1 MSKEQARPAHAAGPG
16 PSGAPGPSGPPA
28 PAGPPAPQAS
38 PAAREALEARLRET
52 TGLLGVARVVGSAT
66 DLPEGLRL
74 ICHEL
79 ARLTGADTASAHLL
93 DARTGELRPIVAHAV
108 PKHAVEALAASTL
121 TPADIE
127 GLHEAFGRGHVVWSD
142 DVPKDPRF
150 TGGPFRRVPHQSAVL
165 IPLLFD
171 GQVSGAF
178 CLVWW
183 ERRRRFE
190 PAELA
195 PLAAIGEQAGVLLS
209 NARLREALEGRAA
222 RLRALSRVN
231 QVVSSSL
238 DEREVLGAIARA
250 AAELTGASFVSF
262 WVADEAAQRVT
273 LRAVSD
279 ERPGKDLPFT
289 SVGFGE
295 GSVGWV
301 AAERRILEVADVF
314 ADARFAARAWWQG
327 RDLKS
332 FLGVPVLLDG
342 SLLAVLALC
351 GRSPFRL
358 GADERELLE
367 SFIAQAAVAL
377 RNMRLYAESSLYARR
392 LETLTGLSRALTAS
406 LDPETILPAVVDAAL
421 TLFPGGACTLWTVEG
436 ERVRWRAGSGDERGG
451 GESRP
456 ELALGQG
463 LVGEVAASGRSIIVE
478 DLAARSADG
487 SDPSIPPG
495 LLEGGMVSA
504 AILPLLVAGQAVGV
518 VCLFAASRR
527 ALTPGEIKVMEA
539 FAEHAAVALTKARLF
554 QDIQDRRRVSEE
566 LYTLTVS
573 MMRSMDLRQRVA
585 TFVRGAQDALRFDRI
600 SVLLPDSDGT
610 ALEVAAS
617 TDEEPAA
624 RLAVAIAG
632 GGAGGGAIERAWQ
645 SGETALILSDAD
657 LAALPP
663 LAPELQEHPLL
674 RATRFAAVP
683 LRFQELT
690 IGVVLADNTRSRR
703 NVTRRGVAQ
712 LELFCQQL
720 QSLVSNA
727 GLWAETRRRE
737 RDATLLVEVTR
748 RLSSTL
754 DLEQVLDIIT
764 ESVLS
769 AVELDAAGFYRW
781 DALRAGLAL
790 VRGRNLPETM
800 TRDVTLR
807 SGEGVGGRAYAERRA
822 VWTQDWKADPSL
834 HYRPETVA
842 ALEAGGAPTAYI
854 AVPIIIRDDVYGVL
868 LGGTRARKRFTE
880 RDVHMLSSMAAQA
893 AVAIENAR
901 LYTVTQYNLAAAALL
916 NDAARTLH
924 RTLDARRL
932 LPDALQGLGQTFS
945 AVGAAV
951 ILFGEGGS
959 GQGTVIRWGAMPEDA
974 MRALAEPLRRREAP
988 LLVPDTMS
996 RTDLIPVGVLE
1007 AGPRGLAAFP
1017 VRGRSRVLGGLALL
1031 FSGHRSLYEAEIRLL
1046 AAYADQLAMALD
1058 NTALFEEAENKKTQL
1073 EQVFASTSD
1082 GFLVVDLGGRIVGF
1096 NRQGGELLG
1105 IAPDEVVGRPFQHL
1119 VEVLGPAVA
1128 WEEGHGQAL
1137 LAMVDSGRP
1146 VAAAGDLELRAPERR
1161 TLGWRAA
1168 PMRDLLGAT
1177 VGVTFTLNDVTRQR
1191 EIDRMKTEFV
1201 STVSHELRTPLTSI
1215 KGSLHLL
1222 LSDSALQLD
1231 ATQRQLVDIS
1241 VKNTDRLIRLITN
1254 ILDISKIEAGHIQL
1268 ELGMHGVE
1276 EFVSAA
1282 VDGIVA
1288 FAESR
1293 SITIEVEVAGDLPPV
1308 RVDVD
1313 RMVQVVTNLLSN
1325 AIKFSPPGSTVT
1337 VTATRAGSQLV
1348 VRVTD
1353 RGRGIAAE
1361 DLGKLFK
1368 KFQQLDGSN
1377 VRSVGGTGLGL
1388 AICRGIVEEHGGS
1401 IGVESQPGQ
1410 GATFTVTVPLP
1421 VGEGVDGTDGAEPG
1435 PGHGP
1440 LVLVVDDEHDIRTL
1454 LRDQLE
1460 LEGFRVLEAG
1470 RALEAVEVARERQPD
1485 LITMD
1490 LMLPDLDGFE
1500 AIRLLRENARTREI
1514 PVVILSAMELGDD
1527 DTRALG
1533 PTVHLAKPFSRADL
1547 LGIIRANLRLD
1558 RSVGR

>member
-1 MSKEQARPAHAAGPG
+1 
-16 PSGAPGPSGPPA
+16 
-28 PAGPPAPQAS
+28 
-38 PAAREALEARLRET
+38 
-52 TGLLGVARVVGSAT
+52 
-66 DLPEGLRL
+66 
-74 ICHEL
+74 
-79 ARLTGADTASAHLL
+79 
-93 DARTGELRPIVAHAV
+93 
-108 PKHAVEALAASTL
+108 
-121 TPADIE
+121 
-127 GLHEAFGRGHVVWSD
+127 
-142 DVPKDPRF
+142 
-150 TGGPFRRVPHQSAVL
+150 
-165 IPLLFD
+165 
-171 GQVSGAF
+171 
-178 CLVWW
+178 
-183 ERRRRFE
+183 
-190 PAELA
+190 
-195 PLAAIGEQAGVLLS
+195 
-209 NARLREALEGRAA
+209 
-222 RLRALSRVN
+222 
-231 QVVSSSL
+231 
-238 DEREVLGAIARA
+238 
-250 AAELTGASFVSF
+250 
-262 WVADEAAQRVT
+262 
-273 LRAVSD
+273 
-279 ERPGKDLPFT
+279 
-289 SVGFGE
+289 
-295 GSVGWV
+295 
-301 AAERRILEVADVF
+301 
-314 ADARFAARAWWQG
+314 
-327 RDLKS
+327 
-332 FLGVPVLLDG
+332 
-342 SLLAVLALC
+342 
-351 GRSPFRL
+351 
-358 GADERELLE
+358 
-367 SFIAQAAVAL
+367 
-377 RNMRLYAESSLYARR
+377 
-392 LETLTGLSRALTAS
+392 
-406 LDPETILPAVVDAAL
+406 
-421 TLFPGGACTLWTVEG
+421 
-436 ERVRWRAGSGDERGG
+436 
-451 GESRP
+451 
-456 ELALGQG
+456 
-463 LVGEVAASGRSIIVE
+463 
-478 DLAARSADG
+478 
-487 SDPSIPPG
+487 
-495 LLEGGMVSA
+495 
-504 AILPLLVAGQAVGV
+504 
-518 VCLFAASRR
+518 
-527 ALTPGEIKVMEA
+527 
-539 FAEHAAVALTKARLF
+539 
-554 QDIQDRRRVSEE
+554 
-566 LYTLTVS
+566 
-573 MMRSMDLRQRVA
+573 
-585 TFVRGAQDALRFDRI
+585 
-600 SVLLPDSDGT
+600 
-610 ALEVAAS
+610 
-617 TDEEPAA
+617 
-624 RLAVAIAG
+624 
-632 GGAGGGAIERAWQ
+632 
-645 SGETALILSDAD
+645 
-657 LAALPP
+657 
-663 LAPELQEHPLL
+663 
-674 RATRFAAVP
+674 
-683 LRFQELT
+683 
-690 IGVVLADNTRSRR
+690 
-703 NVTRRGVAQ
+703 
-712 LELFCQQL
+712 
-720 QSLVSNA
+720 
-727 GLWAETRRRE
+727 
-737 RDATLLVEVTR
+737 
-748 RLSSTL
+748 
-754 DLEQVLDIIT
+754 
-764 ESVLS
+764 
-769 AVELDAAGFYRW
+769 
-781 DALRAGLAL
+781 
-790 VRGRNLPETM
+790 
-800 TRDVTLR
+800 
-807 SGEGVGGRAYAERRA
+807 
-822 VWTQDWKADPSL
+822 
-834 HYRPETVA
+834 
-842 ALEAGGAPTAYI
+842 
-854 AVPIIIRDDVYGVL
+854 VPIIIRDDVYGVL
-868 LGGTRARKRFTE
+868 LGGTRARQRFTE

-1146 VAAAGDLELRAPERR
+1146 VAAAGDLELRVPEPR

-1293 SITIEVEVAGDLPPV
+1293 GIAIEVEVAGDLPPV

-1337 VTATRAGSQLV
+1337 VTATRAGNQLV

-1421 VGEGVDGTDGAEPG
+1421 AGEGVDGTDGAEPG

-1440 LVLVVDDEHDIRTL
+1440 LILVVDDEHDIRTL

>member
-1 MSKEQARPAHAAGPG
+1 M
-16 PSGAPGPSGPPA
+16 PA
-28 PAGPPAPQAS
+28 PAGP
-38 PAAREALEARLRET
+38 REALDARLREM
-52 TGLLGVARVVGSAT
+52 TGLLGVARIVGSAT

-79 ARLTGADTASAHLL
+79 ARLTGADTVSAHLL
-93 DARTGELRPIVAHAV
+93 DARTGLLRPIVAHGV

-121 TPADIE
+121 AAADLA
-127 GLHEAFGRGHVVWSD
+127 GLQEVFGRAQVIWSD
-142 DVPKDPRF
+142 DVPTDPRF
-150 TGGPFRRVPHQSAVL
+150 AGAPLRHVPHQSALL
-165 IPLLFD
+165 IPLVFD

-178 CLVWW
+178 FLVWW
-183 ERRRRFE
+183 DRRRSFE
-190 PAELA
+190 PLELA

-231 QVVSSSL
+231 HVVFSSL

-262 WVADEAAQRVT
+262 WVADEAARRVA
-273 LRAVSD
+273 LRAVFD
-279 ERPGKDLPFT
+279 EPPGKELPFT
-289 SVGFGE
+289 SLGFGE

-314 ADARFAARAWWQG
+314 GDARFVAPAWWKG

-332 FLGVPVLLDG
+332 FLGVPVVLDG

-351 GRSPFRL
+351 GRSAFRL

-392 LETLTGLSRALTAS
+392 LETLTELSRTLTAS
-406 LDPETILPAVVDAAL
+406 LDPETILPAVLDAAL

-436 ERVRWRAGSGDERGG
+436 DRVRWSAGSGDESDGG
-451 GESRP
+451 AARP
-456 ELALGQG
+456 DLALGQG
-463 LVGEVAASGRSIIVE
+463 LVGEVAVSGRSILVE
-478 DLAARSADG
+478 DLAARAAEG

-495 LLEGGMVSA
+495 VVEAGMASA
-504 AILPLLVAGQAVGV
+504 AALPLLVAGQAVGV
-518 VCLFAASRR
+518 VCLFSASRR
-527 ALTPGEIKVMEA
+527 ALTPADIKVMEA

-566 LYTLTVS
+566 LYALTVS
-573 MMRSMDLRQRVA
+573 MMRSMDLGQRVT
-585 TFVRGAQDALRFDRI
+585 TFVHGAQEGLRFDRI
-600 SVLLPDSDGT
+600 SVLLPDGDGT
-610 ALEVAAS
+610 ALTVAAS
-617 TDEEPAA
+617 TEEDPAA
-624 RLAVAIAG
+624 RRAVTIAG
-632 GGAGGGAIERAWQ
+632 SGAIERAWQ

-663 LAPELQEHPLL
+663 LAPEMEAHPLL
-674 RATRFAAVP
+674 SATRFAAVP
-683 LRFQELT
+683 LRFQEQT

-727 GLWAETRRRE
+727 GLWAETQRRE

-754 DLEQVLDIIT
+754 DLEQVLDVIT
-764 ESVLS
+764 ESALS

-781 DALRAGLAL
+781 DTAREGLAL

-807 SGEGVGGRAYAERRA
+807 SGEGVSGRAYAERRVA
-822 VWTQDWKADPSL
+822 WTQDWKTDESL
-834 HYRPETVA
+834 HYRPENIA
-842 ALEAGGAPTAYI
+842 ALEAGDGPKAYI
-854 AVPIIIRDDVYGVL
+854 AVPIIIRDEVYGVL

-880 RDVHMLSSMAAQA
+880 RDVHVLSSMAAQA

-901 LYTVTQYNLAAAALL
+901 LYSVTQYNLAAAALL

-974 MRALAEPLRRREAP
+974 VRALAEPLRRREAP
-988 LLVPDTMS
+988 LLVPDAAS
-996 RTDLIPVGVLE
+996 RTDLIPAGVLE
-1007 AGPRGLAAFP
+1007 PGPRSLAAFP

-1031 FSGHRSLYEAEIRLL
+1031 FSGHRSLYEAETRLL

-1105 IAPDEVVGRPFQHL
+1105 IVPDEVLGRPFQHF
-1119 VEVLGPAVA
+1119 VELLGPAVA
-1128 WEEGHGQAL
+1128 WDEGDGQAL

-1146 VAAAGDLELRAPERR
+1146 AAVAGDLELRAPERR

-1168 PMRDLLGAT
+1168 PMRDLLGET

-1222 LSDSALQLD
+1222 LSDPALQLD

-1268 ELGMHGVE
+1268 ELGMHGVD

-1293 SITIEVEVAGDLPPV
+1293 SIAIETDVAGDLPLV

-1325 AIKFSPPGSTVT
+1325 AIKFSPPGSTVI
-1337 VTATRAGSQLV
+1337 VKVSREGGHLAL
-1348 VRVTD
+1348 RVTD

-1361 DLGKLFK
+1361 DMGKLFK

-1401 IGVESQPGQ
+1401 IDVESQLGQ

-1421 VGEGVDGTDGAEPG
+1421 ASEGVAGIDAAEPG
-1435 PGHGP
+1435 SGHGP
-1440 LVLVVDDEHDIRTL
+1440 LILVVDDEPDIRML

-1470 RALEAVEVARERQPD
+1470 RALEAVEIARDRQPD

-1500 AIRLLRENARTREI
+1500 AIRLLRANARTLEI

-1533 PTVHLAKPFSRADL
+1533 PTVHLTKPFSRADL
-1547 LGIIRANLRLD
+1547 LVVIRANLRLD

>member
-1 MSKEQARPAHAAGPG
+1 MSREKAPPTPAATPGSPETVAAQI
-16 PSGAPGPSGPPA
+16 PS
-28 PAGPPAPQAS
+28 
-38 PAAREALEARLRET
+38 AAREVLETRLRET
-52 TGLLGVARVVGSAT
+52 TGLLAVARVVGSAT

-79 ARLTGADTASAHLL
+79 SRLTGAETASAHLL
-93 DARTGELRPIVAHAV
+93 DARTGLLRPIAAHGV
-108 PKHAVEALAASTL
+108 PKHAVEAVAASTL
-121 TPADIE
+121 AHADLA
-127 GLHEAFGRGHVVWSD
+127 GLQEVFGQGQVVWSD
-142 DVPKDPRF
+142 DVSRDPRF
-150 TGGPFRRVPHQSAVL
+150 EAGPFRRVPHQSALV
-165 IPLLFD
+165 IPLVLD
-171 GQVSGAF
+171 GEVAGAF
-178 CLVWW
+178 FLVWW
-183 ERRRRFE
+183 ELRRRFDA
-190 PAELA
+190 AELA

-231 QVVSSSL
+231 HVVSSSL
-238 DEREVLGAIARA
+238 DERLVLGAIARA

-262 WVADEAAQRVT
+262 WVADEAERRLQ

-279 ERPGKDLPFT
+279 ERPGADLPFT
-289 SVGFGE
+289 SVAFGQ
-295 GSVGWV
+295 GGVGWV
-301 AAERRILEVADVF
+301 AAERRMFEVADVF
-314 ADARFAARAWWQG
+314 EDARFPGQASWWQG
-327 RDLKS
+327 HGFKS
-332 FLGVPVLLDG
+332 FVGVPVLLDG
-342 SLLAVLALC
+342 SLLAVLALA
-351 GRSPFRL
+351 GRSAFRL
-358 GADERELLE
+358 GTDERELLE
-367 SFIAQAAVAL
+367 SFIAQSAVAL
-377 RNMRLYAESSLYARR
+377 RNMRL
-392 LETLTGLSRALTAS
+392 
-406 LDPETILPAVVDAAL
+406 
-421 TLFPGGACTLWTVEG
+421 FPGGACRLWTLEG
-436 ERVRWRAGSGDERGG
+436 ERLRSSAGPGDEREGNLAP
-451 GESRP
+451 P

-478 DLAARSADG
+478 DLAARAAKG
-487 SDPSIPPG
+487 TDPSIPAG
-495 LLEGGMVSA
+495 LVEAGMVA
-504 AILPLLVAGQAVGV
+504 AVVLPLLVAGRAVGV
-518 VCLFAASRR
+518 VCLFTSSRR
-527 ALTPGEIKVMEA
+527 ALTPGETKVMEA

-573 MMRSMDLRQRVA
+573 MMRSMDLRQRVE
-585 TFVRGAQDALRFDRI
+585 TFVQGAQEALRFDRI
-600 SVLLPDSDGT
+600 SVLLPDAEGT
-610 ALEVAAS
+610 LLEVVAT
-617 TDEEPAA
+617 TDPEAAA
-624 RLAVAIAG
+624 RRSVPI
-632 GGAGGGAIERAWQ
+632 AGGGAIERAWR

-657 LAALPP
+657 LLALPSLDAALH
-663 LAPELQEHPLL
+663 AHPLL
-674 RATRFAAVP
+674 SVHRVAAVP

-727 GLWAETRRRE
+727 GLWEETRRRE

-748 RLSSTL
+748 RLSATL

-764 ESVLS
+764 ESALS
-769 AVELDAAGFYRW
+769 ALELDSAGFYRW
-781 DALRAGLAL
+781 DTARGGLAL

-800 TRDVTLR
+800 TRAVTLR
-807 SGEGVGGRAYAERRA
+807 SGEGVSGRAYAERRA

-834 HYRPETVA
+834 HYRPETIA
-842 ALEAGGAPTAYI
+842 ALEAGDGPRAYV

-868 LGGTRARKRFTE
+868 LGGMRARHRFTE
-880 RDVHMLSSMAAQA
+880 RDVHVLSSMAAQA

-951 ILFGEGGS
+951 ILFGEGAS
-959 GQGTVIRWGAMPEDA
+959 GQGTVIRWGAIPEDT
-974 MRALAEPLRRREAP
+974 MRALAEPLRKREAP
-988 LLVPDTMS
+988 LLVPDVSS
-996 RTDLIPVGVLE
+996 RPDLVPSGALE

-1031 FSGHRSLYEAEIRLL
+1031 FSGHRSLYEAETRLL

-1082 GFLVVDLGGRIVGF
+1082 GFLVVDLAGRIVGF

-1105 IAPDEVVGRPFQHL
+1105 IVPDEVVGRPFQHL
-1119 VEVLGPAVA
+1119 LEVLGPAVA
-1128 WEEGHGQAL
+1128 WDEGDGQAL
-1137 LAMVDSGRP
+1137 LAMVESGRP
-1146 VAAAGDLELRAPERR
+1146 EAAAGDLELRAPEPR
-1161 TLGWRAA
+1161 TLGWGSA

-1177 VGVTFTLNDVTRQR
+1177 VGVTITLNDVTRQR

-1222 LSDSALQLD
+1222 LSDPALQLD

-1254 ILDISKIEAGHIQL
+1254 ILDISKIEAGRIQL
-1268 ELGMHGVE
+1268 DLSLHHVE

-1293 SITIEVEVAGDLPPV
+1293 SIAIEVEVPADLPQV
-1308 RVDVD
+1308 RVDAD

-1337 VTATRAGSQLV
+1337 VSAARSARQLEL
-1348 VRVTD
+1348 RVTD

-1361 DLGKLFK
+1361 DMGRLFK

-1401 IGVESQPGQ
+1401 IRVESRLGQ

-1421 VGEGVDGTDGAEPG
+1421 VAEGVDGPDSALPGAGQG
-1435 PGHGP
+1435 P
-1440 LVLVVDDEHDIRTL
+1440 VILVVDDEPDIRML

-1470 RALEAVEVARERQPD
+1470 RALEAVEIARERQPD

-1500 AIRLLRENARTREI
+1500 AIRLLRDNALTREI

-1547 LGIIRANLRLD
+1547 LTIIRASLD
-1558 RSVGR
+1558 LDGSPSR

>member
-1 MSKEQARPAHAAGPG
+1 MSKDDAHPTPAASPVSSETAAAQAT
-16 PSGAPGPSGPPA
+16 
-28 PAGPPAPQAS
+28 
-38 PAAREALEARLRET
+38 PAARAALEARLRET

-66 DLPEGLRL
+66 DLPEALRL

-79 ARLTGADTASAHLL
+79 ARLTGAETATAHLL
-93 DARTGELRPIVAHAV
+93 DARTGLLRPIAAHGV
-108 PKHAVEALAASTL
+108 PKHAVEALAADTL
-121 TPADIE
+121 AYADLG
-127 GLHEAFGRGHVVWSD
+127 GLQEVFVQGHVVWSED
-142 DVPKDPRF
+142 APNDARF
-150 TGGPFRRVPHQSAVL
+150 EAGPFRRVPHQSALV
-165 IPLLFD
+165 IPLVFD
-171 GQVSGAF
+171 GEVAGAF
-178 CLVWW
+178 FLVWW
-183 ERRRRFE
+183 EMRRRFDA
-190 PAELA
+190 AELA

-231 QVVSSSL
+231 QIVSSSL

-262 WVADEAAQRVT
+262 WVADEAERRLQ

-279 ERPGKDLPFT
+279 ERPGADLPFT
-289 SVGFGE
+289 SVEFGQGGV
-295 GSVGWV
+295 GSV
-301 AAERRILEVADVF
+301 AAECRMLEVPDVF
-314 ADARFAARAWWQG
+314 ADARFPGQMSWWQG
-327 RDLKS
+327 HGFKS
-332 FLGVPVLLDG
+332 FVGVPVLLDG

-351 GRSPFRL
+351 GRSAFRL

-367 SFIAQAAVAL
+367 SFIAQAAVAF

-421 TLFPGGACTLWTVEG
+421 TLFPGGACRLWTLEG
-436 ERVRWRAGSGDERGG
+436 ERVRQSAGRVDERDGDVA
-451 GESRP
+451 P
-456 ELALGQG
+456 QELALGQG
-463 LVGEVAASGRSIIVE
+463 LVGEVAASGRAIIVE
-478 DLAARSADG
+478 DLAARVAEG
-487 SDPSIPPG
+487 TDPSIPAS
-495 LLEGGMVSA
+495 LVEAGMVA
-504 AILPLLVAGQAVGV
+504 AAVLPLLVAGRAVGV
-518 VCLFAASRR
+518 VCLFTVSHRS
-527 ALTPGEIKVMEA
+527 LTPGEIKVMEA

-566 LYTLTVS
+566 LYSLTVS
-573 MMRSMDLRQRVA
+573 MMRSMDLRQRVE
-585 TFVRGAQDALRFDRI
+585 TFVHGAQEALRFDRI
-600 SVLLPDSDGT
+600 SVLLPDADGT
-610 ALEVAAS
+610 LLEVVAT
-617 TDEEPAA
+617 TDRETAA
-624 RLAVAIAG
+624 RRPIPIAG
-632 GGAGGGAIERAWQ
+632 SGAIERAWQ
-645 SGETALILSDAD
+645 SGETGLILSDAD
-657 LAALPP
+657 LLALPP
-663 LAPELQEHPLL
+663 LDPALHAHPLL
-674 RATRFAAVP
+674 RVHRFAAVP

-690 IGVVLADNTRSRR
+690 IGVVLADNTGSRR

-727 GLWAETRRRE
+727 GLWEETQRRE

-748 RLSSTL
+748 RLSATL

-764 ESVLS
+764 ESALS
-769 AVELDAAGFYRW
+769 AVDLDSAGFYRW
-781 DALRAGLAL
+781 DTARGGLAL

-800 TRDVTLR
+800 TRTVTLR
-807 SGEGVGGRAYAERRA
+807 SGEGVSGRAYAERRA
-822 VWTQDWKADPSL
+822 VWTQDWKADPSI

-842 ALEAGGAPTAYI
+842 ALEAGDAPRAFV

-868 LGGTRARKRFTE
+868 LGGMRARHRFTE
-880 RDVHMLSSMAAQA
+880 RDVRVLSSMAAQA
-893 AVAIENAR
+893 AVAVENAR

-916 NDAARTLH
+916 NEAARTLH

-951 ILFGEGGS
+951 ILFGEGAS
-959 GQGTVIRWGAMPEDA
+959 GQGMVIRWGAMPEDT
-974 MRALAEPLRRREAP
+974 MRALAEPLRKRETP
-988 LLVPDTMS
+988 LLVPDLES
-996 RTDLIPVGVLE
+996 RPDLLPSTALE
-1007 AGPRGLAAFP
+1007 GGPRGLAAFP

-1031 FSGHRSLYEAEIRLL
+1031 FSGHRSLYEAETRLL

-1082 GFLVVDLGGRIVGF
+1082 GFLVVDLGGKIVGF

-1105 IAPDEVVGRPFQHL
+1105 IAADEMVGRPFHHL
-1119 VEVLGPAVA
+1119 VDVLGPAVA

-1137 LAMVDSGRP
+1137 LAVIESGRP
-1146 VAAAGDLELRAPERR
+1146 AAAAGDLELRAPEPR
-1161 TLGWRAA
+1161 TVGWRSA
-1168 PMRDLLGAT
+1168 PMLDLLGAT
-1177 VGVTFTLNDVTRQR
+1177 VGVTITLNDVTRQR

-1222 LSDSALQLD
+1222 LSDPALQLD

-1254 ILDISKIEAGHIQL
+1254 ILDISKIEAGHVQL
-1268 ELGMHGVE
+1268 DLSMHHVE

-1293 SITIEVEVAGDLPPV
+1293 SIVIGVEVPTDLPQV

-1337 VTATRAGSQLV
+1337 VSVARAARQLEL
-1348 VRVTD
+1348 RVTD

-1361 DLGKLFK
+1361 DMSRLFK

-1401 IGVESQPGQ
+1401 IGVESRLGQ

-1421 VGEGVDGTDGAEPG
+1421 AAEGVGEPASAEPG
-1435 PGHGP
+1435 DGHGP
-1440 LVLVVDDEHDIRTL
+1440 LILVVDDEPDIRML

-1460 LEGFRVLEAG
+1460 MEGFRVLEAG
-1470 RALEAVEVARERQPD
+1470 RALEAVEVARDHQPD

-1500 AIRLLRENARTREI
+1500 AIRLLRDNALMREI
-1514 PVVILSAMELGDD
+1514 PVVILSAMELDDD

-1533 PTVHLAKPFSRADL
+1533 PTVHLTKPFSRAEL

-1558 RSVGR
+1558 RSHSR

>member
-1 MSKEQARPAHAAGPG
+1 MSKEKAGPTRATAPG
-16 PSGAPGPSGPPA
+16 SSGAA
-28 PAGPPAPQAS
+28 PAKASQA
-38 PAAREALEARLRET
+38 ALEARLRET
-52 TGLLGVARVVGSAT
+52 TGLLGVARVVSSAT
-66 DLPEGLRL
+66 DLAEALRL

-93 DARTGELRPIVAHAV
+93 DTRTGELRPIAAHGV
-108 PKHAVEALAASTL
+108 PKHAVEALAAATL
-121 TPADIE
+121 PRSDLAGLEEVFGKGHPA
-127 GLHEAFGRGHVVWSD
+127 WSD
-142 DVPKDPRF
+142 DALNDPRF
-150 TGGPFRRVPHQSAVL
+150 AAGPFRRVPHQSAL
-165 IPLLFD
+165 AIPLVFD
-171 GQVSGAF
+171 AEVAGAF
-178 CLVWW
+178 FLVWW
-183 ERRRRFE
+183 KERRRFDA
-190 PAELA
+190 AELA
-195 PLAAIGEQAGVLLS
+195 PLAAIGEQAGVLLG

-222 RLRALSRVN
+222 RLRALSRIN
-231 QVVSSSL
+231 QIVSSSL

-262 WVADEAAQRVT
+262 WVADETERRLE

-279 ERPGKDLPFT
+279 ERPGADLPFA
-289 SVGFGE
+289 SVDFGQ
-295 GSVGWV
+295 GGVGWV
-301 AAERRILEVADVF
+301 AAERRMLEVADVF
-314 ADARFAARAWWQG
+314 ADSRFPGQASWWQG
-327 RDLKS
+327 HGFKS
-332 FLGVPVLLDG
+332 FVGVPVLLDG

-351 GRSPFRL
+351 GRSAFRL

-367 SFIAQAAVAL
+367 SFIGQAAVAL
-377 RNMRLYAESSLYARR
+377 RNMRLYAESSLYAQR

-406 LDPETILPAVVDAAL
+406 LDPDTILPAVVDAAL
-421 TLFPGGACTLWTVEG
+421 TLFPGGACRLWTLEG
-436 ERVRWRAGSGDERGG
+436 ERLRPSAAPADEREGDAAP
-451 GESRP
+451 P
-456 ELALGQG
+456 ELPLGQG
-463 LVGEVAASGRSIIVE
+463 LVGEAAATGRSIIVE
-478 DLAARSADG
+478 DLAARAAAG
-487 SDPSIPPG
+487 TDPSIPPG
-495 LLEGGMVSA
+495 LVEGGMVA
-504 AILPLLVAGQAVGV
+504 AAVLPLLVAGRAVGV
-518 VCLFAASRR
+518 VCLFTGSPR
-527 ALTPGEIKVMEA
+527 AFTPGETKVMEA

-566 LYTLTVS
+566 LYSLTVS
-573 MMRSMDLRQRVA
+573 MMRSMDLRQRA
-585 TFVRGAQDALRFDRI
+585 RTFVHGALEALRFDRI
-600 SVLLPDSDGT
+600 SVLLPDTDE
-610 ALEVAAS
+610 ALLEVVAT
-617 TDEEPAA
+617 TDPDADA
-624 RLAVAIAG
+624 RRAVPI
-632 GGAGGGAIERAWQ
+632 AGGGAIERAWV
-645 SGETALILSDAD
+645 SGETALILSEVE

-663 LAPELQEHPLL
+663 LHAALHDHPLL
-674 RATRFAAVP
+674 RVNRFAAVP
-683 LRFQELT
+683 LRFQERT
-690 IGVVLADNTRSRR
+690 IGVVLADNKRSRR

-727 GLWAETRRRE
+727 GLWAETQQRE
-737 RDATLLVEVTR
+737 HDATLLVEVTR
-748 RLSSTL
+748 RLSATL

-764 ESVLS
+764 ESAVS
-769 AVELDAAGFYRW
+769 AVQLDAAGFYRW
-781 DALRAGLAL
+781 DTARGGLGL

-800 TRDVTLR
+800 TRTVTLR
-807 SGEGVGGRAYAERRA
+807 AGEGVSGRAFAERKI
-822 VWTQDWKADPSL
+822 VWTEDFKTDRSI
-834 HYRPETVA
+834 HYRPETRA
-842 ALEAGGAPTAYI
+842 ALESGDAPTAYI
-854 AVPIIIRDDVYGVL
+854 GVPIIIRDEVYGVL
-868 LGGTRARKRFTE
+868 LGGMRTRHRFTE
-880 RDVHMLSSMAAQA
+880 RDVHVLSSMAAQA

-901 LYTVTQYNLAAAALL
+901 LYTVTQYNLAGAALL

-951 ILFGEGGS
+951 ILFGEGAS
-959 GQGTVIRWGAMPEDA
+959 GQGTVIRWGAMPEDT
-974 MRALAEPLRRREAP
+974 MRALAEPLRKREAP
-988 LLVPDTMS
+988 LLVPDLAS
-996 RTDLIPVGVLE
+996 RPELIAGGILE

-1031 FSGHRSLYEAEIRLL
+1031 FSGERSLHEAETRLL

-1082 GFLVVDLGGRIVGF
+1082 GFLVVDLNGKIVGF
-1096 NRQGGELLG
+1096 NRQGGDLLG
-1105 IAPDEVVGRPFQHL
+1105 VVPEEVIGRSFNDL
-1119 VEVLGPAVA
+1119 VDVLGPAVA
-1128 WEEGHGQAL
+1128 WDEGQGPALMAIIESGQPAN
-1137 LAMVDSGRP
+1137 G
-1146 VAAAGDLELRAPERR
+1146 AGDLELRAPEPR

-1177 VGVTFTLNDVTRQR
+1177 VGVTITLNDVTRQR

-1222 LSDSALQLD
+1222 LSDPALQLD

-1268 ELGMHGVE
+1268 DLGMHHVE

-1293 SITIEVEVAGDLPPV
+1293 GITIDVEVPPDLPQA

-1325 AIKFSPPGSTVT
+1325 AIKFSPPDSTVT
-1337 VTATRAGSQLV
+1337 VAVSRAARQLEL
-1348 VRVTD
+1348 RVMD

-1361 DLGKLFK
+1361 DMGKLFK

-1388 AICRGIVEEHGGS
+1388 AICRGIVEEHGGT
-1401 IGVESQPGQ
+1401 IGVESQLGQ
-1410 GATFTVTVPLP
+1410 GATFTVTLPLAP
-1421 VGEGVDGTDGAEPG
+1421 AALGGPDGAETGAGQG
-1435 PGHGP
+1435 PMI
-1440 LVLVVDDEHDIRTL
+1440 LVVDDEPDIRTL

-1470 RALEAVEVARERQPD
+1470 RALEAVEIARERQPD
-1485 LITMD
+1485 LVTMD

-1500 AIRLLRENARTREI
+1500 AIRLLRDNALTRET
-1514 PVVILSAMELGDD
+1514 PVVILSAMELDDD

-1533 PTVHLAKPFSRADL
+1533 PTVHLAKPFSRVDL
-1547 LGIIRANLRLD
+1547 LSVIRANLRLD
-1558 RSVGR
+1558 KSPSR

>member
-1 MSKEQARPAHAAGPG
+1 MSKEKARPAYAAAPG
-16 PSGAPGPSGPPA
+16 PSGAQDHPGPPA
-28 PAGPPAPQAS
+28 SAGPPGVQAS
-38 PAAREALEARLRET
+38 PAAREVLKARLRET
-52 TGLLGVARVVGSAT
+52 TGILGVARVVGSAT

-108 PKHAVEALAASTL
+108 PKRAVEALAASTL
-121 TPADIE
+121 APADLS
-127 GLHEAFGRGHVVWSD
+127 GLPVAFGQGQVIWSD
-142 DVPKDPRF
+142 DVPNDPRF
-150 TGGPFRRVPHQSAVL
+150 AGGPFGRVPHQSAVL

-183 ERRRRFE
+183 ERRRGFE
-190 PAELA
+190 PTELA

-209 NARLREALEGRAA
+209 NARLREALEGRAG
-222 RLRALSRVN
+222 RLRVLSRVN
-231 QVVSSSL
+231 HVVSSSL

-250 AAELTGASFVSF
+250 VAELTGASFVSF
-262 WVADEAAQRVT
+262 WVADEAGQRVT

-279 ERPGKDLPFT
+279 ERPGTDLPFT
-289 SVGFGE
+289 SLGFGE

-301 AAERRILEVADVF
+301 AAERHILEVADVF

-351 GRSPFRL
+351 GRSAFRL
-358 GADERELLE
+358 GPDERELLD

-392 LETLTGLSRALTAS
+392 LETLTELGRALTAS
-406 LDPETILPAVVDAAL
+406 LDTETILPAVMDAAL
-421 TLFPGGACTLWTVEG
+421 TLFPGGACRLWTMER
-436 ERVRWRAGSGDERGG
+436 ERVRWSAGSGGKLDR
-451 GESRP
+451 GESRS

-478 DLAARSADG
+478 DLAARAAEG
-487 SDPSIPPG
+487 SDPSIPAG
-495 LLEGGMVSA
+495 LIEAGMVSA
-504 AILPLLVAGQAVGV
+504 AVLPLLVAGQTVGV
-518 VCLFAASRR
+518 VCLFTGSRL
-527 ALTPGEIKVMEA
+527 ALTPGETKAMEA

-554 QDIQDRRRVSEE
+554 QDIQDRRRVSED

-573 MMRSMDLRQRVA
+573 MMRSMDLRQRVD
-585 TFVRGAQDALRFDRI
+585 TFVHGAQDALRFDRI

-610 ALEVAAS
+610 ALEIAAS
-617 TDEEPAA
+617 TEEDAA
-624 RLAVAIAG
+624 AHLAVPIAG
-632 GGAGGGAIERAWQ
+632 GGVIERAWQ

-683 LRFQELT
+683 LRFRQLT
-690 IGVVLADNTRSRR
+690 IGVVLADNTRSGRT
-703 NVTRRGVAQ
+703 VTRRGVAQ

-727 GLWAETRRRE
+727 GLWAETQRRE

-754 DLEQVLDIIT
+754 DLEHVLDIIT
-764 ESVLS
+764 ESALS

-781 DALRAGLAL
+781 DTARDGLAL
-790 VRGRNLPETM
+790 VRGRNLPQTM
-800 TRDVTLR
+800 TLDVTLR
-807 SGEGVGGRAYAERRA
+807 SGEGVTGRAHAERRA

-842 ALEAGGAPTAYI
+842 ALEGGGAPTAYV

-868 LGGTRARKRFTE
+868 LGGTRARHRFTE
-880 RDVHMLSSMAAQA
+880 RDVHVLSSMAAQA

-901 LYTVTQYNLAAAALL
+901 LYTVTQYDLAAAALL

-951 ILFGEGGS
+951 ILFGEAGS

-974 MRALAEPLRRREAP
+974 MRALAEPLRKRQAP
-988 LLVPDTMS
+988 LLVPDTAS
-996 RTDLIPVGVLE
+996 RTDLIPAGVLD
-1007 AGPRGLAAFP
+1007 AGPHGLAAFP

-1031 FSGHRSLYEAEIRLL
+1031 FLGHRSLYEAETRLL

-1105 IAPDEVVGRPFQHL
+1105 IVPDEVVGRPFQHL
-1119 VEVLGPAVA
+1119 VELLGPAVA
-1128 WEEGHGQAL
+1128 WEEGDGQAL
-1137 LAMVDSGRP
+1137 LAMVGSRRP
-1146 VAAAGDLELRAPERR
+1146 AAAAGDLELRAPEPR

-1191 EIDRMKTEFV
+1191 EMDRMKTEFV

-1222 LSDSALQLD
+1222 LSDPALQLD

-1268 ELGMHGVE
+1268 DLGMHRVE

-1293 SITIEVEVAGDLPPV
+1293 SIAIALEVAGDLPPV

-1337 VTATRAGSQLV
+1337 VTATRAGRQLV

-1353 RGRGIAAE
+1353 RGRGIAAK
-1361 DLGKLFK
+1361 DMGKLFK

-1388 AICRGIVEEHGGS
+1388 AICRGIVAEHGGS
-1401 IGVESQPGQ
+1401 IGVESQLGQ

-1421 VGEGVDGTDGAEPG
+1421 AGEGVDGTDGAEPG
-1435 PGHGP
+1435 PGRGP
-1440 LVLVVDDEHDIRTL
+1440 LILVVDDEQDIRML

-1514 PVVILSAMELGDD
+1514 PVVILSAMELDDD

-1547 LGIIRANLRLD
+1547 LGVICANLRLD
-1558 RSVGR
+1558 LRSGR

>member
-1 MSKEQARPAHAAGPG
+1 MSKEKP
-16 PSGAPGPSGPPA
+16 
-28 PAGPPAPQAS
+28 PQA
-38 PAAREALEARLRET
+38 AQETLEARLRET
-52 TGLLGVARVVGSAT
+52 TGLLEVARVVSSAT
-66 DLPEGLRL
+66 DLAEALRL

-79 ARLTGADTASAHLL
+79 ARLTGAETASAHLV
-93 DARTGELRPIVAHAV
+93 DARTGELRPIAAHGV
-108 PKHAVEALAASTL
+108 PKHAVEALAAGTL
-121 TPADIE
+121 ARADLS
-127 GLHEAFGRGHVVWSD
+127 GLEEVFAKRHLVWSD
-142 DVPKDPRF
+142 DASKDPRF
-150 TGGPFRRVPHQSAVL
+150 AAGPFGRVPHQSSVA
-165 IPLLFD
+165 IPLVFD
-171 GQVSGAF
+171 AEVAGAF
-178 CLVWW
+178 FLVWW
-183 ERRRRFE
+183 TQRRRFDA
-190 PAELA
+190 AELA
-195 PLAAIGEQAGVLLS
+195 PLAAIGEQAGVLLG

-222 RLRALSRVN
+222 RLRALSRIN

-238 DEREVLGAIARA
+238 DEREVLSAIARA

-262 WVADEAAQRVT
+262 WVADEAERRLQ

-279 ERPGKDLPFT
+279 ERFGADLPFT
-289 SVGFGE
+289 WVKFGL
-295 GSVGWV
+295 GGVGWV
-301 AAERRILEVADVF
+301 AAGRRMLEVADVF
-314 ADARFAARAWWQG
+314 ADTRFPGQASWWQRHG
-327 RDLKS
+327 FKS
-332 FLGVPVLLDG
+332 FVGVPVLLDG

-351 GRSPFRL
+351 GRSAFSL

-377 RNMRLYAESSLYARR
+377 RNMSLYAESSLYAQR

-421 TLFPGGACTLWTVEG
+421 TLFPGGACTLWTLEGDRLRPSAGPSG
-436 ERVRWRAGSGDERGG
+436 EREGDVAP
-451 GESRP
+451 P

-463 LVGEVAASGRSIIVE
+463 LVGEAAASGRSIIVD
-478 DLAARSADG
+478 DLVARAAAG
-487 SDPSIPPG
+487 TDPSIPAG
-495 LLEGGMVSA
+495 LLEDGMVA
-504 AILPLLVAGQAVGV
+504 AAVLPLLVAGKAVGV
-518 VCLFAASRR
+518 VCLFTSSHR
-527 ALTPGEIKVMEA
+527 APSPGETKVMEA

-566 LYTLTVS
+566 LYSLTVS
-573 MMRSMDLRQRVA
+573 MMRSMDTRQRA
-585 TFVRGAQDALRFDRI
+585 ETFVHGAHEALRFDRI
-600 SVLLPDSDGT
+600 SVLLPDADGT
-610 ALEVAAS
+610 LLEVVAT
-617 TDEEPAA
+617 TDPEAAA
-624 RLAVAIAG
+624 RHPVPI
-632 GGAGGGAIERAWQ
+632 AGGGAIERAWH
-645 SGETALILSDAD
+645 SGETALILSEAD
-657 LAALPP
+657 LKALPALHAALH
-663 LAPELQEHPLL
+663 EHPLL
-674 RATRFAAVP
+674 RVSRFAAVP
-683 LRFQELT
+683 LRFQETT
-690 IGVVLADNTRSRR
+690 IGVVLADNKRSRR
-703 NVTRRGVAQ
+703 NLTRRGVAQ

-727 GLWAETRRRE
+727 GLWAETQQRE

-748 RLSSTL
+748 RLSATL

-764 ESVLS
+764 ETAVS
-769 AVELDAAGFYRW
+769 AVALDAAGFYRW
-781 DALRAGLAL
+781 DAARGGLGL

-800 TRDVTLR
+800 TRAVTLQA
-807 SGEGVGGRAYAERRA
+807 GEGVSGRAYAERRV
-822 VWTQDWKADPSL
+822 VWTQDWKTDPAL
-834 HYRPETVA
+834 QYRPENRA
-842 ALEAGGAPTAYI
+842 ALEAGDAPTAYI
-854 AVPIIIRDDVYGVL
+854 GVPIVIRDEVYGVL
-868 LGGTRARKRFTE
+868 LGGMRATHRFTD
-880 RDVHMLSSMAAQA
+880 RDAHVLSSMAAQA
-893 AVAIENAR
+893 AIAIENAR

-951 ILFGEGGS
+951 ILFGEGAA
-959 GQGTVIRWGAMPEDA
+959 GQGTVVRWGAMPEDT
-974 MRALAEPLRRREAP
+974 MRALAEPLRKREVP
-988 LLVPDTMS
+988 LLVPDLAS
-996 RTDLIPVGVLE
+996 RPDLVPEGRLGE
-1007 AGPRGLAAFP
+1007 GPRGIAAFP

-1031 FSGHRSLYEAEIRLL
+1031 FSGERSLHEAETRLL

-1073 EQVFASTSD
+1073 EQVFSSTSD

-1096 NRQGGELLG
+1096 NRQAGELLG
-1105 IAPDEVVGRPFQHL
+1105 IAPDEVVGRSFNEFVDL
-1119 VEVLGPAVA
+1119 LGASVA
-1128 WEEGHGQAL
+1128 WDEGQGQAL
-1137 LAMVDSGRP
+1137 LAMIESGRP
-1146 VAAAGDLELRAPERR
+1146 AAGGGDLELRASEPR

-1177 VGVTFTLNDVTRQR
+1177 VGVTITLNDVTRQR

-1222 LSDSALQLD
+1222 LSDPALQLD

-1268 ELGMHGVE
+1268 ELSMHHVE
-1276 EFVSAA
+1276 EFISAA

-1293 SITIEVEVAGDLPPV
+1293 GIDIAVDVPPDLPQA

-1337 VTATRAGSQLV
+1337 VSVSRKARQLEL
-1348 VRVTD
+1348 RVTD

-1361 DLGKLFK
+1361 DMGKLFK

-1388 AICRGIVEEHGGS
+1388 AICRGIVEEHGGT
-1401 IGVESQPGQ
+1401 IGVESQLGQ
-1410 GATFTVTVPLP
+1410 GATFTVSLPLAAADL
-1421 VGEGVDGTDGAEPG
+1421 DGPDSAEPDA
-1435 PGHGP
+1435 GHGP
-1440 LVLVVDDEHDIRTL
+1440 LILVVDDEPDIRTL

-1460 LEGFRVLEAG
+1460 LEGFRVIEAG

-1500 AIRLLRENARTREI
+1500 AIRLLRGNALTQET
-1514 PVVILSAMELGDD
+1514 PVVILSAMELDDD

-1533 PTVHLAKPFSRADL
+1533 HTVHLAKPFSRADL
-1547 LGIIRANLRLD
+1547 LNVIRANLRLD
-1558 RSVGR
+1558 RSPSR

>member
-1 MSKEQARPAHAAGPG
+1 MSKEKGRPTHAAAPV
-16 PSGAPGPSGPPA
+16 PPGAPAAPRFGDAPSS
-28 PAGPPAPQAS
+28 AGP
-38 PAAREALEARLRET
+38 REALEARLRET

-79 ARLTGADTASAHLL
+79 ARLTGADTVSAHLL
-93 DARTGELRPIVAHAV
+93 DARTGELRPIVAHGV
-108 PKHAVEALAASTL
+108 PKQAVEALASSTL
-121 TPADIE
+121 AAEDLS
-127 GLHEAFGRGHVVWSD
+127 GLEEVFDRGQVVWSD
-142 DVPKDPRF
+142 DAPKDPRF
-150 TGGPFRRVPHQSAVL
+150 AAAPFRGVPHQSALL
-165 IPLLFD
+165 IPLVFD
-171 GQVSGAF
+171 GQASGAF

-190 PAELA
+190 PSELA

-231 QVVSSSL
+231 HVVSSSL
-238 DEREVLGAIARA
+238 DEREVLGAIAHA

-273 LRAVSD
+273 LKAVSD
-279 ERPGKDLPFT
+279 ERPGMELPFT
-289 SVGFGE
+289 SLAFGE

-314 ADARFAARAWWQG
+314 GDPRFAALPWWKG

-342 SLLAVLALC
+342 SLLAVLVLC
-351 GRSPFRL
+351 GRSAFHL
-358 GADERELLE
+358 GADERELLD

-421 TLFPGGACTLWTVEG
+421 TLFPGGTCALWTVEG
-436 ERVRWRAGSGDERGG
+436 DRVRWSAGSGDERDGG
-451 GESRP
+451 APRP
-456 ELALGQG
+456 DLALGQG
-463 LVGEVAASGRSIIVE
+463 LVGEVAASGRSIVVE
-478 DLAARSADG
+478 DLAARAAEG
-487 SDPSIPPG
+487 FDPCIPPG
-495 LLEGGMVSA
+495 LLEAGMVSA
-504 AILPLLVAGQAVGV
+504 AVLPLLVAGQAVGV
-518 VCLFAASRR
+518 VCLFAASVR
-527 ALTPGEIKVMEA
+527 ALTPAEIKVMEA

-566 LYTLTVS
+566 LYTLTVN

-585 TFVRGAQDALRFDRI
+585 TFVHGAHEALRFDRI

-610 ALEVAAS
+610 ALEVVAS
-617 TDEEPAA
+617 SDEDPAA
-624 RLAVAIAG
+624 RRSLPIAG
-632 GGAGGGAIERAWQ
+632 GGEGGGAIERAWQ

-663 LAPELQEHPLL
+663 LAPELLAHPLL
-674 RATRFAAVP
+674 RVTRFAAVP
-683 LRFQELT
+683 LRFQDLT
-690 IGVVLADNTRSRR
+690 IGVVLADNARSRK

-727 GLWAETRRRE
+727 GLWAETQRRE

-754 DLEQVLDIIT
+754 DLEQVLDVIT
-764 ESVLS
+764 ESALS

-781 DALRAGLAL
+781 DTGRGGLAL

-800 TRDVTLR
+800 TRDETLR
-807 SGEGVGGRAYAERRA
+807 PGEGVGGRAYAERRA
-822 VWTQDWKADPSL
+822 VWTQDWTADSSL

-842 ALEAGGAPTAYI
+842 ALEGADGPRAII
-854 AVPIIIRDDVYGVL
+854 AVPIVIRDEVYGVL
-868 LGGTRARKRFTE
+868 LGGVRRPRHRFTE
-880 RDVHMLSSMAAQA
+880 HDVHLLSSIAAQA

-901 LYTVTQYNLAAAALL
+901 LYSVTQYNLAAAALL
-916 NDAARTLH
+916 NEAARTLH

-945 AVGAAV
+945 ADGAAV

-959 GQGTVIRWGAMPEDA
+959 GQGTVIRWGAMPEEA
-974 MRALAEPLRRREAP
+974 MRALAEPLKRREAP
-988 LLVPDTMS
+988 LLVPDTVS
-996 RTDLIPVGVLE
+996 RTDLIPAGVLE
-1007 AGPRGLAAFP
+1007 TGPRGLAAFP

-1031 FSGHRSLYEAEIRLL
+1031 FSGHRELHEAETRLL

-1058 NTALFEEAENKKTQL
+1058 NTALFEEAENKRTQL

-1105 IAPDEVVGRPFQHL
+1105 IVPDEVVGRPFQYL
-1119 VEVLGPAVA
+1119 IEALGPAVA
-1128 WEEGHGQAL
+1128 WDEGDGQAL

-1146 VAAAGDLELRAPERR
+1146 AAASGDLELRAPEPR

-1168 PMRDLLGAT
+1168 PMRDLLGEA

-1222 LSDSALQLD
+1222 LSDPALQLD

-1268 ELGMHGVE
+1268 ELGMHRAE
-1276 EFVSAA
+1276 EFISIA

-1293 SITIEVEVAGDLPPV
+1293 GIAIEREIADDLPPV

-1325 AIKFSPPGSTVT
+1325 AIKFSPQGSTVT
-1337 VTATRAGSQLV
+1337 VTASRAGRRFEL
-1348 VRVTD
+1348 RVAD

-1361 DLGKLFK
+1361 DMGKLFK

-1401 IGVESQPGQ
+1401 IGVESQLGR
-1410 GATFTVTVPLP
+1410 GTTFTVAMPLP
-1421 VGEGVDGTDGAEPG
+1421 AAENAGGPDGAEPG
-1435 PGHGP
+1435 AGYGP
-1440 LVLVVDDEHDIRTL
+1440 LILVVDDEPDIRTL

-1470 RALEAVEVARERQPD
+1470 RALEAVEIARERQPD

-1500 AIRLLRENARTREI
+1500 AIRLLRKNARTRET

-1547 LGIIRANLRLD
+1547 LGIIRANLRAD

>member
-1 MSKEQARPAHAAGPG
+1 MSTEKSHPTDAA
-16 PSGAPGPSGPPA
+16 APGPLGGVDS
-28 PAGPPAPQAS
+28 QAS

-52 TGLLGVARVVGSAT
+52 TGLLAVARVVGSAT
-66 DLPEGLRL
+66 DLAEGLRL

-108 PKHAVEALAASTL
+108 PKHAVAALAASTL
-121 TPADIE
+121 APAEID
-127 GLHEAFGRGHVVWSD
+127 GLEEVFGDGQVVWSD
-142 DVPKDPRF
+142 DVANDPRF
-150 TGGPFRRVPHQSAVL
+150 SGGPFRRVPHQSAVL

-183 ERRRRFE
+183 KRRRSFE
-190 PAELA
+190 AAELA

-231 QVVSSSL
+231 HVVSSSL

-279 ERPGKDLPFT
+279 ERPDKDLPFT

-301 AAERRILEVADVF
+301 AAERRILEVGDVF

-327 RDLKS
+327 HDLKS

-342 SLLAVLALC
+342 SLLAVLAVC
-351 GRSPFRL
+351 GRSAFRL

-406 LDPETILPAVVDAAL
+406 VDPEALLPAVVDAAL
-421 TLFPGGACTLWTVEG
+421 TLFPGGVCTLWTVEG
-436 ERVRWRAGSGDERGG
+436 DRVRWSAGSAGEREG

-456 ELALGQG
+456 EVALGQG
-463 LVGEVAASGRSIIVE
+463 VVGEVAASGRSIIVG
-478 DLAARSADG
+478 DLTARLAG
-487 SDPSIPPG
+487 GNDPSIPRS
-495 LLEGGMVSA
+495 LIEAGMVSA
-504 AILPLLVAGQAVGV
+504 AVLPLLVAGQAMGV
-518 VCLFAASRR
+518 VCLFAGSGR
-527 ALTPGEIKVMEA
+527 ALPPAETKVMEA

-585 TFVRGAQDALRFDRI
+585 TFVDGAQEALRFDRI
-600 SVLLPDSDGT
+600 SVLLPDADGT
-610 ALEVAAS
+610 SLAVAAS
-617 TDEEPAA
+617 TEEEAAA
-624 RLAVAIAG
+624 RRAVPI
-632 GGAGGGAIERAWQ
+632 AGGGAIERAWQ

-663 LAPELQEHPLL
+663 LAPELHEHPLL

-703 NVTRRGVAQ
+703 KVTRRGVAQ

-727 GLWAETRRRE
+727 GLWAETQRRE

-754 DLEQVLDIIT
+754 DLEQVLDVIT
-764 ESVLS
+764 ESALS

-781 DALRAGLAL
+781 DELREGLAL
-790 VRGRNLPETM
+790 VRGRNLPDTM
-800 TRDVTLR
+800 TRDITLR

-822 VWTQDWKADPSL
+822 VWTQDWRADASL
-834 HYRPETVA
+834 DYRPETVA
-842 ALEAGGAPTAYI
+842 ALEAGDAPTAYV
-854 AVPIIIRDDVYGVL
+854 AVPIIIRDAVYGVL
-868 LGGTRARKRFTE
+868 LGGTRAPHRFTE
-880 RDVHMLSSMAAQA
+880 REIHVLSSMAAQA

-901 LYTVTQYNLAAAALL
+901 LYSVTQYNLAAAALL

-951 ILFGEGGS
+951 ILFGEGAS

-974 MRALAEPLRRREAP
+974 VRALAEPLRRREAP
-988 LLVPDTMS
+988 LLVADAAS
-996 RTDLIPVGVLE
+996 RTDLIPARVLE

-1017 VRGRSRVLGGLALL
+1017 VRGRSRVLGGLVLL
-1031 FSGHRSLYEAEIRLL
+1031 FSGHRSLYEAETRLL

-1105 IAPDEVVGRPFQHL
+1105 VAPDEVVGRPFQHL
-1119 VEVLGPAVA
+1119 VEALGPAVD
-1128 WEEGHGQAL
+1128 WEAGDGQAL

-1146 VAAAGDLELRAPERR
+1146 ATAAGDLELRTPEPR
-1161 TLGWRAA
+1161 TLGWRSA
-1168 PMRDLLGAT
+1168 PTRDLLGAT
-1177 VGVTFTLNDVTRQR
+1177 VGVTFTFNDVTRQR

-1222 LSDSALQLD
+1222 LSDPTLHLD

-1268 ELGMHGVE
+1268 DLGMHGVE
-1276 EFVSAA
+1276 EFISAA

-1288 FAESR
+1288 FADSR
-1293 SITIEVEVAGDLPPV
+1293 SIAIEVEVAGDLPPV

-1337 VTATRAGSQLV
+1337 VTAARGGRQLV

-1361 DLGKLFK
+1361 DMGKLFK

-1401 IGVESQPGQ
+1401 IGVASQLGQ
-1410 GATFTVTVPLP
+1410 GATFTVSLPLP
-1421 VGEGVDGTDGAEPG
+1421 VGEGIEATDGAGPG

-1440 LVLVVDDEHDIRTL
+1440 LILVVDDENDIRML

-1470 RALEAVEVARERQPD
+1470 RALEAVEVARERLPD

-1514 PVVILSAMELGDD
+1514 PVVILSAMELDDD

-1547 LGIIRANLRLD
+1547 LKIIRANLGLG
-1558 RSVGR
+1558 RSVSR

>member
-1 MSKEQARPAHAAGPG
+1 MSKENPHPTRAAVPG
-16 PSGAPGPSGPPA
+16 PQGPPA
-28 PAGPPAPQAS
+28 PAGPPAAPAS
-38 PAAREALEARLRET
+38 AGDGQALEVRLRET

-79 ARLTGADTASAHLL
+79 GRLTGADTVSAHLL
-93 DARTGELRPIVAHAV
+93 DGRTGVLRPIVAHGV
-108 PKHAVEALAASTL
+108 PRYAVEALAASTL
-121 TPADIE
+121 GPADLD
-127 GLHEAFGRGHVVWSD
+127 GLQAVFGRGQVAWSD
-142 DVPKDPRF
+142 DVPADPSLAR
-150 TGGPFRRVPHQSAVL
+150 GPFQSVRHQSAALV
-165 IPLLFD
+165 PVLFD
-171 GQVSGAF
+171 GEVSGAF
-178 CLVWW
+178 YLVWW
-183 ERRRRFE
+183 ERRRSFE
-190 PAELA
+190 TAELGL
-195 PLAAIGEQAGVLLS
+195 LAAIGEQAGVLLG

-222 RLRALSRVN
+222 RLHALSRVN
-231 QVVSSSL
+231 HVVSSSL
-238 DEREVLGAIARA
+238 DEGEVLGAIAHA

-279 ERPGKDLPFT
+279 ERLGKDLPFT
-289 SVGFGE
+289 SIGFGE

-314 ADARFAARAWWQG
+314 ADERFAALTWWQG

-351 GRSPFRL
+351 GRSAFRL
-358 GADERELLE
+358 GPDERELLE

-421 TLFPGGACTLWTVEG
+421 TLFPGGTCSLWTVEG
-436 ERVRWRAGSGDERGG
+436 GRVRWSAGSGGERDGSAAG
-451 GESRP
+451 P
-456 ELALGQG
+456 DLALGQG
-463 LVGEVAASGRSIIVE
+463 LVGEVAASSRSIIVD
-478 DLAARSADG
+478 DLAARAAEG
-487 SDPSIPPG
+487 SDPSIPAG
-495 LLEGGMVSA
+495 LLQAGMVA
-504 AILPLLVAGQAVGV
+504 AAALPLLVAGQAVGV

-527 ALTPGEIKVMEA
+527 ALMPAEIKVMEA

-554 QDIQDRRRVSEE
+554 QDIQDRRRVSEA
-566 LYTLTVS
+566 LYTLTVN
-573 MMRSMDLRQRVA
+573 MMRSMDVQQRVA
-585 TFVRGAQDALRFDRI
+585 TFVRGAQEALRFDRI
-600 SVLLPDSDGT
+600 SVLLPDSHGS

-617 TDEEPAA
+617 TAEELAA
-624 RLAVAIAG
+624 SGAVPIV
-632 GGAGGGAIERAWQ
+632 GGGAIEAAWR

-657 LAALPP
+657 LSALPP
-663 LAPELQEHPLL
+663 PAPELREHPLL
-674 RATRFAAVP
+674 RVSRFAAVP

-690 IGVVLADNTRSRR
+690 IGVVLADNASTHR

-727 GLWAETRRRE
+727 DLWAETQRRE

-754 DLEQVLDIIT
+754 DLEQVLDVIT
-764 ESVLS
+764 ESALS

-781 DALRAGLAL
+781 DTGRGGLAL

-800 TRDVTLR
+800 TRDETLR
-807 SGEGVGGRAYAERRA
+807 PGEGVGGRAYAERRA
-822 VWTQDWKADPSL
+822 VWTQDWKSDPSL
-834 HYRPETVA
+834 HYRPETIA
-842 ALEAGGAPTAYI
+842 ALEGADAPRANI
-854 AVPIIIRDDVYGVL
+854 AVPIVIRDEVYGVL
-868 LGGTRARKRFTE
+868 LGSVRRPRHRFTE
-880 RDVHMLSSMAAQA
+880 HDVHLLSSMAAQA
-893 AVAIENAR
+893 AVAIENSR
-901 LYTVTQYNLAAAALL
+901 LYTMTQYNLAAAALL

-932 LPDALQGLGQTFS
+932 LPDALQGLGQTFG
-945 AVGAAV
+945 AEGAAV
-951 ILFGEGGS
+951 ILFGEGGA
-959 GQGTVIRWGAMPEDA
+959 QATVIRWGAIPEDVV
-974 MRALAEPLRRREAP
+974 RALADPLGRRETPLR
-988 LLVPDTMS
+988 VPDAAS
-996 RTDLIPVGVLE
+996 RPDLIPAGVLE
-1007 AGPRGLAAFP
+1007 PGPRALAAFP
-1017 VRGRSRVLGGLALL
+1017 VRGRSHVLGGLVLL
-1031 FSGHRSLYEAEIRLL
+1031 FPGHRALHESETRLL

-1058 NTALFEEAENKKTQL
+1058 NTALFEEAENKRSQL

-1082 GFLVVDLGGRIVGF
+1082 GFLVIDLGGRIAGF

-1105 IAPDEVVGRPFQHL
+1105 VAPDEVVGRPFRHL

-1128 WEEGHGQAL
+1128 WDEGDGRAFLAL
-1137 LAMVDSGRP
+1137 VDSGRP
-1146 VAAAGDLELRAPERR
+1146 AAGSGDLELRAPEPR

-1168 PMRDLLGAT
+1168 PMRDLLGDT

-1201 STVSHELRTPLTSI
+1201 SSVSHELRTPLTSI

-1222 LSDSALQLD
+1222 LSDPTLQLD
-1231 ATQRQLVDIS
+1231 STQRQLVDIS

-1268 ELGMHGVE
+1268 ELRMYRVE
-1276 EFVSAA
+1276 EFVSVA
-1282 VDGIVA
+1282 VDGIAA

-1293 SITIEVEVAGDLPPV
+1293 SIAVETDVPPGLPPV
-1308 RVDVD
+1308 RVDAD

-1337 VTATRAGSQLV
+1337 VTASQAGRHLEL
-1348 VRVTD
+1348 RVAD
-1353 RGRGIAAE
+1353 RGRGIAPE
-1361 DLGKLFK
+1361 DMGKLFK

-1401 IGVESQPGQ
+1401 IGVESQLGL
-1410 GATFTVTVPLP
+1410 GTTFTVALPLP
-1421 VGEGVDGTDGAEPG
+1421 AVQDARAAGGAEPG
-1435 PGHGP
+1435 AEHGP
-1440 LVLVVDDEHDIRTL
+1440 LILVVDDEPDIRAL

-1460 LEGFRVLEAG
+1460 LDGFRVLEAG

-1500 AIRLLRENARTREI
+1500 AIRLLRANARARDI
-1514 PVVILSAMELGDD
+1514 PVVILSAMELGAD

-1547 LGIIRANLRLD
+1547 LGVIRANLRADL
-1558 RSVGR
+1558 RHGR

>member
-1 MSKEQARPAHAAGPG
+1 MSKEEVRPTPAVTPDSSETAA
-16 PSGAPGPSGPPA
+16 AP
-28 PAGPPAPQAS
+28 AS

-52 TGLLGVARVVGSAT
+52 TGLLGVARVVGSAI

-74 ICHEL
+74 ICREL
-79 ARLTGADTASAHLL
+79 ARLTGAETASAHLL
-93 DARTGELRPIVAHAV
+93 DARTGLLRPIAAHGV
-108 PKHAVEALAASTL
+108 PKHAVEALAAGTL
-121 TPADIE
+121 AHADLARLQE
-127 GLHEAFGRGHVVWSD
+127 VFGLGHVIWSD
-142 DVPKDPRF
+142 DTSNDARF
-150 TGGPFRRVPHQSAVL
+150 EAGPFHRVPHQSALV
-165 IPLLFD
+165 IPLVFD
-171 GQVSGAF
+171 GEVAGAF
-178 CLVWW
+178 FLVWW
-183 ERRRRFE
+183 ELRRRFAA
-190 PAELA
+190 AELA

-262 WVADEAAQRVT
+262 WVADEAERRLQ
-273 LRAVSD
+273 LKAVSD
-279 ERPGKDLPFT
+279 ERAGADLPFT
-289 SVGFGE
+289 SLEFGE
-295 GSVGWV
+295 GGVGWV
-301 AAERRILEVADVF
+301 AVERRLLEVPDVF
-314 ADARFAARAWWQG
+314 ADARFPGQAAWWKG
-327 RDLKS
+327 HDFKS
-332 FLGVPVLLDG
+332 FVGVPVLLEG

-351 GRSPFRL
+351 GRSAFRL

-377 RNMRLYAESSLYARR
+377 RNMRLYAESSLYAQR

-421 TLFPGGACTLWTVEG
+421 TLFPGGACRLWTLEG
-436 ERVRWRAGSGDERGG
+436 ERLRQSAAPGDERDADGT
-451 GESRP
+451 P
-456 ELALGQG
+456 LELPLGQG

-478 DLAARSADG
+478 DLAARAAEG
-487 SDPSIPPG
+487 PDPSIPAS
-495 LLEGGMVSA
+495 LVEAGMVA
-504 AILPLLVAGQAVGV
+504 AAVLPLLVAGRAVGV
-518 VCLFAASRR
+518 VCLFTVSHR
-527 ALTPGEIKVMEA
+527 AIAPGETKVMEA

-566 LYTLTVS
+566 LYSLTVS
-573 MMRSMDLRQRVA
+573 MMRSMDVRQRVE
-585 TFVRGAQDALRFDRI
+585 TFVHGAQEILRFDRI
-600 SVLLPDSDGT
+600 SVLLPDADGT
-610 ALEVAAS
+610 LLEVVAT
-617 TDEEPAA
+617 TDREAAA
-624 RLAVAIAG
+624 RQPVPIVG
-632 GGAGGGAIERAWQ
+632 GGGIERAWQ

-657 LAALPP
+657 LLALPP
-663 LAPELQEHPLL
+663 LDASLHAHPLL
-674 RATRFAAVP
+674 RVNRFAAVP

-727 GLWAETRRRE
+727 GLWEETQQRE

-748 RLSSTL
+748 RLSATL
-754 DLEQVLDIIT
+754 DLEHVLDIIT
-764 ESVLS
+764 ESALS
-769 AVELDAAGFYRW
+769 AGELDSAGFYRW
-781 DALRAGLAL
+781 DTARGGLAL

-800 TRDVTLR
+800 THTVTLR
-807 SGEGVGGRAYAERRA
+807 SGEGVSGRAYAERRA
-822 VWTQDWKADPSL
+822 VWTQDWKTDSSL
-834 HYRPETVA
+834 HFRPETIA
-842 ALEAGGAPTAYI
+842 ALEAADAPRAYV
-854 AVPIIIRDDVYGVL
+854 AVPVIIRDDVYGVL
-868 LGGTRARKRFTE
+868 LGGMRARHRFTE
-880 RDVHMLSSMAAQA
+880 RDVHVLSSMAAQA

-951 ILFGEGGS
+951 ILFGEGAS
-959 GQGTVIRWGAMPEDA
+959 GQGTVIRWGAMPEDT
-974 MRALAEPLRRREAP
+974 MRALAEPLRRRESP
-988 LLVPDTMS
+988 LLVPDLVS
-996 RTDLIPVGVLE
+996 RPDLLPAAALE

-1031 FSGHRSLYEAEIRLL
+1031 FSGHRSLYEAETRLL

-1082 GFLVVDLGGRIVGF
+1082 GFLVVDLAGRIVGF

-1105 IAPDEVVGRPFQHL
+1105 IAADEMVGRPFHHL
-1119 VEVLGPAVA
+1119 VDVLGPAIA

-1137 LAMVDSGRP
+1137 LDVVESDRP
-1146 VAAAGDLELRAPERR
+1146 AAAAGDLELRAPEPR
-1161 TLGWRAA
+1161 TLGWRSA

-1177 VGVTFTLNDVTRQR
+1177 VGVTITLNDVTRQR

-1222 LSDSALQLD
+1222 LSDPDLQLD
-1231 ATQRQLVDIS
+1231 ATQRQLLDIS
-1241 VKNTDRLIRLITN
+1241 VQNTDRLIRLITN
-1254 ILDISKIEAGHIQL
+1254 ILDISKIEAGHVQL
-1268 ELGMHGVE
+1268 DLRMHHVE
-1276 EFVSAA
+1276 EFVSSA

-1293 SITIEVEVAGDLPPV
+1293 GIAIEVEVPGDLPQV

-1313 RMVQVVTNLLSN
+1313 RMVQVLTNLLSN

-1337 VTATRAGSQLV
+1337 VSAARAARWLEL
-1348 VRVTD
+1348 RVTD

-1361 DLGKLFK
+1361 DMGRLFK

-1388 AICRGIVEEHGGS
+1388 AICRGILEEHGGS
-1401 IGVESQPGQ
+1401 IGVESRLGQ

-1421 VGEGVDGTDGAEPG
+1421 AAEGVVIPDSAEPG
-1435 PGHGP
+1435 AGQGP
-1440 LVLVVDDEHDIRTL
+1440 LILVVDDEPDIRTL
-1454 LRDQLE
+1454 LRDQFE
-1460 LEGFRVLEAG
+1460 SEGFRVLEAG
-1470 RALEAVEVARERQPD
+1470 RALEAVEIARERQPD
-1485 LITMD
+1485 FITMD

-1500 AIRLLRENARTREI
+1500 AIRLLRDNARTREI
-1514 PVVILSAMELGDD
+1514 PVVILSAMEPGDD

-1533 PTVHLAKPFSRADL
+1533 PTVHLTKPFSGADL

-1558 RSVGR
+1558 RSPAR